1 MDLQD
6 KVALG
11 AAMFG
16 TPSVNTGAST
26 MLAEVVSDAK
36 DGEVAVWMR
45 DEEGNEQKVEI
56 PCDGDLREGDVAT
69 VIVQDGRATAIS
81 AGGAGERSKAETE
94 AAQQAATDAQTDATQ
109 AKTDAA
115 DAKETAADATQ
126 AASDAQSAAD
136 TAKSAADAATS
147 AATDASTKADAAAS
161 AAETAGNKADA
172 AQTTANT
179 AQQAATDAQTD
190 ATQAKSDATA
200 AKTTAETAQTTAQ
213 TASDTAAAAQIAVA
227 ATKQHFWADDE
238 GAHVATTAHEEGAT
252 IEGSNLLA
260 TSDGIQIRDGETTL
274 AEFNDSG
281 AKFNQGGLLL
291 SSGTVVYDD
300 ESWTAEQ
307 IESTSG
313 LGLAITAPNYMTI
326 AANDIWL
333 GHSSAKVHV
342 GTKAAKVNIGINPF
356 GDTPVD
362 CEIKVGETNVRRTC
376 TLYLDADSVTIG
388 TPGSSKLTRAI
399 ELGVAE
405 GQDENNPN
413 RNIDEGGEINIG
425 ASGGRI
431 QIGGAHYSSG
441 DEGIMGNYGT
451 VTLGDY
457 GHYQAGISSVDW
469 NVPVYAYRADT
480 SRDTL
485 PLLAYPVGSIYMSVN
500 STSPAELFGGTWEE
514 IAGGRVL
521 MGQSDDYAAG
531 TTGGSATH
539 THTGPAHTHA
549 YGARFGS
556 YYGSIGTSD
565 TSGGSFE
572 LWNGSAS
579 AWVTS
584 KYGSTST
591 GTSKVNTGLA
601 ASSASKT
608 VSRPYLTTNTSSS
621 GTGKTGSASSLPP
634 YLAVYMWKRTA

>member
-115 DAKETAADATQ
+115 DAKETAAGAETAAGEAKDAAADATQ

-147 AATDASTKADAAAS
+147 AATDASTKADAASTKADAATS
-161 AAETAGNKADA
+161 AAADAGTKADA

-190 ATQAKSDATA
+190 ATNAAKAASDATDTAIA

-213 TASDTAAAAQIAVA
+213 TASDTAAAAKEEVM

-238 GAHVATTAHEEGAT
+238 GAHVATTAHEEGAAIT
-252 IEGSNLLA
+252 GSNLLA
-260 TSDGIQIRDGETTL
+260 TSDGVQIRDGETALSEFSANSASLNKDHFVFKSDENMVPHDGALTGAYDNVLEL
-274 AEFNDSG
+274 ANEDDVDTSFYLRIKCGTSYYPIVWSYLTNI
-281 AKFNQGGLLL
+281 
-291 SSGTVVYDD
+291 SSTPLQFTQITSENTMTMTGQQLNLKGESCYIGDD
-300 ESWTAEQ
+300 TTGNLHFKGS
-307 IESTSG
+307 
-313 LGLAITAPNYMTI
+313 
-326 AANDIWL
+326 D
-333 GHSSAKVHV
+333 V
-342 GTKAAKVNIGINPF
+342 KVN
-356 GDTPVD
+356 
-362 CEIKVGETNVRRTC
+362 
-376 TLYLDADSVTIG
+376 G
-388 TPGSSKLTRAI
+388 T
-399 ELGVAE
+399 
-405 GQDENNPN
+405 D
-413 RNIDEGGEINIG
+413 
-425 ASGGRI
+425 
-431 QIGGAHYSSG
+431 
-441 DEGIMGNYGT
+441 IM
-451 VTLGDY
+451 
-457 GHYQAGISSVDW
+457 
-469 NVPVYAYRADT
+469 
-480 SRDTL
+480 
-485 PLLAYPVGSIYMSVN
+485 LLAYPVGSIYMSVN
-500 STSPAELFGGTWEE
+500 STSPADLFGGTWEE

-539 THTGPAHTHA
+539 THTGPAHTHTMAHTHTGPAHTHA

-556 YYGSIGTSD
+556 YYGLINTSN
-565 TSGGSFE
+565 SAGSTFD
-572 LWNGSAS
+572 LWNGSSWVAGKSNDTTSSLKINTGVNAAS
-579 AWVTS
+579 ATKSSCSTPYCKTVT
-584 KYGSTST
+584 GSSGT
-591 GTSKVNTGLA
+591 GNTGA
-601 ASSASKT
+601 ASNAT
-608 VSRPYLTTNTSSS
+608 TSSS
-621 GTGKTGSASSLPP
+621 GTGNTGSASSLPP

>member
-115 DAKETAADATQ
+115 DAKETAAGAETAAGEAKDAAADATQ

-136 TAKSAADAATS
+136 TAKSAADAASS
-147 AATDASTKADAAAS
+147 AAADASTKADAASS

-172 AQTTANT
+172 AQTTA
-179 AQQAATDAQTD
+179 
-190 ATQAKSDATA
+190 
-200 AKTTAETAQTTAQ
+200 Q
-213 TASDTAAAAQIAVA
+213 TASDTAAAAQTAVA

-238 GAHVATTAHEEGAT
+238 GAHVATTAHEEGAAIT
-252 IEGSNLLA
+252 GSNLLA
-260 TSDGIQIRDGETTL
+260 TSDGVQIRDGETTL

-480 SRDTL
+480 SCDTL

-500 STSPAELFGGTWEE
+500 STSPADLFGGTWEE

-539 THTGPAHTHA
+539 THTGPAHTHTYGIGYGMH
-549 YGARFGS
+549 YGAVVNYLNTGQLKIYNKGTWTNTATKTDS
-556 YYGSIGTSD
+556 YAVTFATPVAAATGR
-565 TSGGSFE
+565 
-572 LWNGSAS
+572 
-579 AWVTS
+579 TS
-584 KYGSTST
+584 KTIT
-591 GTSKVNTGLA
+591 RTLA
-601 ASSASKT
+601 TAETSSAG
-608 VSRPYLTTNTSSS
+608 N
-621 GTGKTGSASSLPP
+621 GNTGSASSLPP